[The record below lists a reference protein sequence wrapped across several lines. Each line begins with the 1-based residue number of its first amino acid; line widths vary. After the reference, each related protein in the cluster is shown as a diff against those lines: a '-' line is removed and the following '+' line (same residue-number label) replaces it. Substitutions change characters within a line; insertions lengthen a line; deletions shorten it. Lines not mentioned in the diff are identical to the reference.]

1 MTHAELVARAAAW
14 LRNHKRCGL
23 VFTPTYFAGRAEIPD
38 ALGFCLSGRLS
49 IVVECKT
56 SRADLL
62 RDAKKPHRV
71 NPWLGMGTARYY
83 MSEPGLVTPDVF
95 GDEAQHWF
103 APWGILE
110 VVGRRVVVVRESSEH
125 GSRDE
130 ADAIR
135 LNAVGYLYSAALR
148 AANREKG
155 VTK

>member
-38 ALGFCLSGRLS
+38 ALGFSLSGRLS

-83 MSEPGLVTPDVF
+83 MSKPGLVTPDVF
-95 GDEAQHWF
+95 GDEAHWF

-110 VVGRRVVVVRESSEH
+110 VVGRRVVVVRESGEH
-125 GSRDE
+125 GSRNE
-130 ADAIR
+130 AAAIR

-148 AANREKG
+148 AEKG
-155 VTK
+155 VGK